1 MPRRP
6 FLRAWMLALPVVLVA
21 ATVPSAAAVPVLF
34 GPQSYE
40 RTSGP
45 PDQYS
50 DSFDVPLAVGA
61 IVWIQN
67 GDGDGG
73 DRTSSATVSVNGV
86 QIAGPFDFNR
96 QVDLLAKGVI
106 LPKGTTSL
114 TVQMDGDP
122 GSSITVTVMVAG
134 TRPDIAVGRLV
145 LPYADGS
152 GTTLS
157 LHNAARRA
165 RRARVVFFDDAG
177 NLVASSDRFD
187 IPAHGSVSK
196 AVSDFITSGSFTS
209 GSIEVRWAGLGAERV
224 FGQATVKDAL
234 TGVESIVELQHAGYK
249 RIDPF
254 DPALKFGR

>member
-1 MPRRP
+1 MPRRTS
-6 FLRAWMLALPVVLVA
+6 LRPWILALPLVLA
-21 ATVPSAAAVPVLF
+21 AANLPSAAAPLLF
-34 GPQSYE
+34 GPQTYE
-40 RTSGP
+40 RTGGT
-45 PDQYS
+45 PDQYA
-50 DSFDVPLAVGA
+50 DSFDSPIAVGA

-73 DRTSSATVSVNGV
+73 DRTTSATVRVNGV
-86 QIAGPFDFNR
+86 QIAGPSDFNR
-96 QVDLLAKGVI
+96 PLDLVTKGVV
-106 LPKGTTSL
+106 LPKGTSSL
-114 TVQMDGDP
+114 NVEMDGES
-122 GSSITVTVMVAG
+122 GSSITITVMVAG
-134 TRPDIAVGRLV
+134 NRPDIAVGRLV

-152 GTTLS
+152 GTTLA

-165 RRARVVFFDDAG
+165 RHARVVFFDDAG
-177 NLVASSDRFD
+177 TLVASSDRID

-209 GSIEVRWAGLGAERV
+209 GSIEVRWAGVGAERV

-254 DPALKFGR
+254 DPTLKFGR